1 MSPDDPL
8 THEVLRRQRER
19 ALVMGLALAAFAVL
33 LYFITIV
40 RIGAQ
45 S

>member
-1 MSPDDPL
+1 MSVDDPL
-8 THEVLRRQRER
+8 TREVRRRQRSR
-19 ALVMGLALAAFAVL
+19 ALLTGLALAAFAVL

-45 S
+45 

>member
-1 MSPDDPL
+1 MSAEDPV
-8 THEVLRRQRER
+8 TQEVRRRQRSR

-45 S
+45 

>member
-1 MSPDDPL
+1 MRPDDPL
-8 THEVLRRQRER
+8 IQEVRRRQRSR
-19 ALVMGLALAAFAVL
+19 ALMMGLALAAFAVL

-45 S
+45 

>member
-1 MSPDDPL
+1 MSREDPL
-8 THEVLRRQRER
+8 TREVRRRQRSR

-45 S
+45 

>member
-1 MSPDDPL
+1 MTLPDPV
-8 THEVLRRQRER
+8 TAEVRRRQRAR

-40 RIGAQ
+40 RVGAQ
-45 S
+45 

>member
-1 MSPDDPL
+1 MTPNDPL
-8 THEVLRRQRER
+8 TQEVRRRQRSR
-19 ALVMGLALAAFAVL
+19 ALMMGLALAAFAVL

-45 S
+45 

>member
-8 THEVLRRQRER
+8 TQEVRRRQRAR
-19 ALVMGLALAAFAVL
+19 ALMMGLALAAFAVL

-45 S
+45 

>member
-1 MSPDDPL
+1 MSDPV
-8 THEVLRRQRER
+8 TEEVRRRQRAR
-19 ALVMGLALAAFAVL
+19 AVVMALGLAAFAVL

-40 RIGAQ
+40 RIGGQ

>member
-1 MSPDDPL
+1 MNSRDPL
-8 THEVLRRQRER
+8 TDEVRRRQRSR
-19 ALVMGLALAAFAVL
+19 ALVMGVALAAFAVL

-45 S
+45 

>member
-1 MSPDDPL
+1 MSDPH
-8 THEVLRRQRER
+8 TEEVRRRQRSR
-19 ALVMGLALAAFAVL
+19 AVVMGLALAAFAVL

-45 S
+45 